1 MGTILVPYDGSAGA
15 KRALRYAR
23 EAYPDEK
30 TVLLYVVELG
40 TGAAGMPETA
50 AQYYQTVMENA
61 EELVAEAASD
71 DELVTGE
78 VTAGRPAHAIL
89 EFVAANDISHIVMGN
104 RGRDGTARVLLGSVA
119 EAVVR
124 RSPVPT
130 TIVRKDSP
138 ERPESV
144 LVAFDGSEEAMGAL
158 EFALSEYDAEVTAL
172 FVVHPSQTLTER
184 LFRRTEET
192 VDDWETE
199 REERTTEV
207 FDAASA
213 IAEKQGKQL
222 TCEFRE
228 GEPAKQILSYLD
240 EHPHDHVVAGSRGR
254 DGVERILFGSTAERI
269 VRRAPVSVTVVR

>member
-144 LVAFDGSEEAMGAL
+144 LVAFDGSEEAMGA
-158 EFALSEYDAEVTAL
+158 
-172 FVVHPSQTLTER
+172 HPSQTLTER

>member
-1 MGTILVPYDGSAGA
+1 MDSILVPYDGSAGA

-23 EAYPDEK
+23 SAYPDNE

-40 TGAAGMPETA
+40 SGATAIPETT
-50 AQYYQTVMENA
+50 AQYYQTVLKNA
-61 EELVAEAASD
+61 EELVAEAAAD

-78 VTAGRPAHAIL
+78 VSAGRPAHAIL
-89 EFVAANDISHIVMGN
+89 RFVANNDISHIVMGN

-119 EAVVR
+119 ETVVR

-130 TIVRKDSP
+130 TIVRKGSTQP
-138 ERPESV
+138 PESV
-144 LVAFDGSEEAMGAL
+144 LVAFDGSEEATDAL
-158 EFALSEYDAEVTAL
+158 EFALNEYDASVTAL
-172 FVVHPSQTLTER
+172 FVVHPSQTLAER

-199 REERTTEV
+199 REERTTKV
-207 FDAASA
+207 LDAARA
-213 IAEKQGKQL
+213 IADEQGKSV

-228 GEPAKQILSYLD
+228 GEPAKQVLAYL
-240 EHPHDHVVAGSRGR
+240 EDHATDHAVVGNRGR
-254 DGVERILFGSTAERI
+254 DGVERLLFGSTAERI